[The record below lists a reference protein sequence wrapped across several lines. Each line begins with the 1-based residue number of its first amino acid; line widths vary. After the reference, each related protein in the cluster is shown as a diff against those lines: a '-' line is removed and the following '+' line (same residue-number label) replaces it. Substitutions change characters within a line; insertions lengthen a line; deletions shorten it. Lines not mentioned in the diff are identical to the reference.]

1 MIIAWGSFVE
11 VVVASL
17 VAACLLVALFSLALR
32 INDSALTWRRLSAVA
47 LFTLCAAV
55 VAFGIFLIVPA
66 FHANF

>member
-1 MIIAWGSFVE
+1 MIDWGSFVE

-17 VAACLLVALFSLALR
+17 VAACLLVALFSFGLR
-32 INDSALTWRRLSAVA
+32 VNDSPRRWRRLAAVA

-66 FHANF
+66 FHAGS